1 MLNAMLKKAVILSA
15 LTFSS
20 LSAAQ
25 MITVHDVLDREV
37 TFDSPAKRVVV
48 GFYPEDYMAIGT
60 EAAYDNVVGM
70 SKYIWQARS
79 ANWQL
84 YLQHRPTL
92 DDIPEIGRVDTNTF
106 SVEKVISLNPD
117 LVMLA
122 DWQYKA
128 LTDDVAR
135 MEQVGIKVVV
145 VDYNAQTLE
154 RHVKTTQLIGE
165 ITGQQQ
171 RAKQIADEYQQNV
184 TLIEQRLAKANL
196 PKPKVYTEYGAA
208 GVNEI
213 GYTFGK
219 NMWGAISTIAGGE
232 NISAPYV
239 EWWGKLNPETII
251 ASNPDV
257 IVMTGYE
264 AGSADDAMVMGQGI
278 DVSLAQQRLAGFKQ
292 RTGWS
297 SIAAVQNNRLYAAYH
312 GACRTILDGAMIQFY
327 AKSIYPE
334 LFADLDPGQAYQ
346 DFYKKY
352 LPVVPEGTF
361 MTQLTN
367 Q

>member
-1 MLNAMLKKAVILSA
+1 MFKQAVLLSGLA
-15 LTFSS
+15 FSS
-20 LSAAQ
+20 LSFAQ

-37 TFDSPAKRVVV
+37 TFDAPAKRVVV

-79 ANWQL
+79 ANWEL
-84 YLQHRPTL
+84 YLQHRPSL
-92 DDIPEIGRVDTNTF
+92 DEIPEIGRVDTNTF
-106 SVEKVISLNPD
+106 SVEKVISLSPD
-117 LVMLA
+117 LIMLA

-128 LTDDVAR
+128 LGDEVAR
-135 MEQVGIKVVV
+135 LEQAGIKVVV
-145 VDYNAQTLE
+145 VDYNAQTVE

-171 RAKQIADEYQQNV
+171 RAQQIADEYQQNV
-184 TLIEQRLAKANL
+184 TVIEQRLAQANL

-219 NMWGAISTIAGGE
+219 NMWGAIATIAGGD

-239 EWWGKLNPETII
+239 EWWGKLNPEMII
-251 ASNPDV
+251 AANPDV

-264 AGSADDAMVMGQGI
+264 AGSAEDAIVMGQGI
-278 DVSLAQQRLAGFKQ
+278 GQELAQQRLAGFRQ

-327 AKSIYPE
+327 AKSMYPE
-334 LFADLDPGQAYQ
+334 LFEDLNPELAYA
-346 DFYKKY
+346 DFYQKY
-352 LPVVPEGTF
+352 LPVQPQGTF
-361 MTQLTN
+361 MAKLK
-367 Q
+367 